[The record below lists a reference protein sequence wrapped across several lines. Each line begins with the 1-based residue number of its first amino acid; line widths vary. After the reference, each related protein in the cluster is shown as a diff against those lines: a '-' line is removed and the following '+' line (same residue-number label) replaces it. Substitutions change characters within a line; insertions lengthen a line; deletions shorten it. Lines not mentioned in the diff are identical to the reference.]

1 MFAHR
6 QLSFFFQPT
15 RVVQRTADRPFTLVF
30 VHVVDRRR
38 DVLVVVV
45 VVRVNLS
52 VVNPASVPPQ
62 RRLAPELTAPGE
74 RPRVEHGRRGEDRL
88 PDTLLPG

>member
-6 QLSFFFQPT
+6 QLSFFLQPT

-30 VHVVDRRR
+30 VQVVDRRR
-38 DVLVVVV
+38 DVLVV

-62 RRLAPELTAPGE
+62 RRLAPDLTAPGE